1 MRTLVIST
9 ETAKTTMIRKT
20 LLSIMFILL
29 PLFLSGATTSSD
41 LLLNGNE
48 IDLLVGAP
56 TGIVEPLDS
65 RRTRLEEEKQYDY
78 STLLEEDF
86 LSDARFEDLGWN
98 DAEEQPA
105 DDDLTEAQFLDLIS
119 ETDDFEESEL
129 KKGTKTESN
138 STVSVETE
146 FKL

>member
-1 MRTLVIST
+1 
-9 ETAKTTMIRKT
+9 MIRKT
-20 LLSIMFILL
+20 LLSIIFILL
-29 PLFLSGATTSSD
+29 PLFLSGATISSD

>member
-9 ETAKTTMIRKT
+9 ETAKTIMIRKT

>member
-20 LLSIMFILL
+20 LLSIIFILL
-29 PLFLSGATTSSD
+29 PLFLSGATISSD

>member
-1 MRTLVIST
+1 
-9 ETAKTTMIRKT
+9 MIRKT

>member
-20 LLSIMFILL
+20 LLSIIFILL